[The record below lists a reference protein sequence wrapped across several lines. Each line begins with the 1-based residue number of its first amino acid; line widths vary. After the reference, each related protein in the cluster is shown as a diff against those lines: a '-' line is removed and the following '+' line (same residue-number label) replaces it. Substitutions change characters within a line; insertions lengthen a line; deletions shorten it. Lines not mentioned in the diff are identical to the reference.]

1 MSARPDA
8 KLAAGE
14 VAQVDRG
21 ALLSALVL
29 APATFARN
37 RFFSLFSES
46 SARKIR
52 ARAALLRTIVRQLGQ
67 ESPRAE
73 SIELTPDADGRYV
86 VRYTIRHLSLH
97 RTSLLDR
104 LELALVRFGISRRAR
119 SGAEPLHAALELTS
133 DDRAL
138 VYGAIGKLG
147 EKLVLPPGLSEKDAA
162 SADGE
167 YHPATIPP
175 GES

>member
-1 MSARPDA
+1 MSARPNAHPDA
-8 KLAAGE
+8 DETAH
-14 VAQVDRG
+14 VDRG

-67 ESPRAE
+67 ENPRAE
-73 SIELTPDADGRYV
+73 LIELTPDADGRYR
-86 VRYTIRHLSLH
+86 VRYAIHHLSLR

-104 LELALVRFGISRRAR
+104 LELALVRFGISRRTR
-119 SGAEPLHAALELTS
+119 TSAEPLPTALEVTT
-133 DDRAL
+133 DDRGL
-138 VYGAIGKLG
+138 VFGAVAKLG
-147 EKLVLPPGLSEKDAA
+147 DKLVLPAGLDEKGAA
-162 SADGE
+162 QNDGE
-167 YHPATIPP
+167 YHPAPTP